1 MREGLV
7 QKLLMTLK
15 GGHHFSRCGV
25 RCGGGVNK
33 CTPFFV
39 TIKYNLVTNC
49 TKSKKSTLLKQ
60 NKPINTVNIH
70 RLDQRF

>member
-1 MREGLV
+1 MAYERRFGA
-7 QKLLMTLK
+7 KTPDDFK

-25 RCGGGVNK
+25 RCGGGENK

-60 NKPINTVNIH
+60 NLNTSI
-70 RLDQRF
+70 